1 MHRPLR
7 KPKFSF
13 NIPLAYL
20 EAVDLFNRGYYSDAL
35 PLFRTACE
43 QKDRYADFRYALARC
58 LVMVGDDHSAL
69 LELSKALQI
78 NPYYI
83 DALLEVAF
91 ILARQGQISQAR
103 GYFVEALRSF
113 RYGTRDNNGVE
124 EMRERCAQHFEE
136 GLAYCQEGDFE
147 EADESFA
154 LACNLKPE
162 ETTSLYNDGVLA
174 YAEGDLELARRLME
188 SVIDT
193 DPHFL
198 DAYHILGQIALSQG
212 CEEEAIDL
220 YNQALSVRDDYPDF
234 YAGLGEACLVC
245 GRVEAAIAALEK
257 ALSLNPRF
265 SEAYF
270 YIGRAYLAQER
281 YVEAK
286 QAFEELVR
294 QKPRDGLAYL
304 SLGEVLEE
312 IGLSADA
319 CVAYERAAAC
329 PESMELARRRLAQ
342 ITPGS

>member
-1 MHRPLR
+1 MHRRLR

-13 NIPLAYL
+13 NIPVGYL
-20 EAVDLFNRGYYSDAL
+20 EAVDLFNRGEYSDAL
-35 PLFRTACE
+35 PLFREACE
-43 QKDRYADFRYALARC
+43 EKSTYADFRYALARC
-58 LVMVGDDHSAL
+58 LLMLNDDHGAL
-69 LELSKALQI
+69 LELSEALQL
-78 NPYYI
+78 NPHYV

-91 ILARQGQISQAR
+91 ILARQGQIPQAR

-113 RYGTRDNNGVE
+113 RYGTSEAE
-124 EMRERCAQHFEE
+124 ELEDMREICAQHFEE
-136 GLAYCQEGDFE
+136 GLAFCQEGNFE

-162 ETTSLYNDGVLA
+162 DTIAQYNDGVLA
-174 YAEGDLELARRLME
+174 YGEGDLDHARQLME
-188 SVIDT
+188 SVIEI

-212 CEEEAIDL
+212 RENEAIDL
-220 YNQALSVRDDYPDF
+220 YRRAIAIRDDYPDF
-234 YAGLGEACLVC
+234 YAGMGEACLVC
-245 GRVEAAIAALEK
+245 GHVEEAITALEK

-270 YIGRAYLAQER
+270 YIGRAYLSQER
-281 YVEAK
+281 FVEAK

-312 IGLSADA
+312 IGHSAEA
-319 CVAYERAAAC
+319 YVAYERAAAC

-342 ITPGS
+342 ISSGS